1 MNKMKNAKKGELRII
16 GGKWKGKKIYFDL
29 SKELRPT
36 PDRAKEILFN
46 WLGQDL
52 SGASCLDLFSG
63 TGALGLEALSRGAK
77 KVTFVEKNKEYL
89 ERIIKIIKEKEEDNN
104 VNFFC
109 DECLSW
115 MKNYNFPEK
124 FDLVFVDPPFKKNL
138 IHQLLED
145 IIDKEILSESGR
157 IYFEFEKELDLK
169 IPKPLNLLKIK
180 NMGGKSYVLA
190 EIICP
195 SS

>member
-1 MNKMKNAKKGELRII
+1 M
-16 GGKWKGKKIYFDL
+16 
-29 SKELRPT
+29 
-36 PDRAKEILFN
+36 
-46 WLGQDL
+46 
-52 SGASCLDLFSG
+52 
-63 TGALGLEALSRGAK
+63 EALSRGAK

-89 ERIIKIIKEKEEDNN
+89 ERIIKIIKEKEEENN

-180 NMGGKSYVLA
+180 IWVEKVMFWQKLFALLHRIEELA
-190 EIICP
+190 I
-195 SS
+195 SFVFTQLVN

>member
-1 MNKMKNAKKGELRII
+1 
-16 GGKWKGKKIYFDL
+16 
-29 SKELRPT
+29 
-36 PDRAKEILFN
+36 
-46 WLGQDL
+46 
-52 SGASCLDLFSG
+52 
-63 TGALGLEALSRGAK
+63 
-77 KVTFVEKNKEYL
+77 
-89 ERIIKIIKEKEEDNN
+89 
-104 VNFFC
+104 
-109 DECLSW
+109 

-169 IPKPLNLLKIK
+169 IPKPLKLLKIK